1 MQLDNNGLYGTLPST
16 IVQLDTLA
24 VLSLQYNDL
33 SGTIPDQLF
42 SVTSMQC
49 VWRCW
54 AAGGPTLAIMLVKD
68 SPIPA
73 FKVGLCVG
81 FAVQDHRSGR

>member
-1 MQLDNNGLYGTLPST
+1 MFAKLCALTVRCGCSALQLDNNGLYGTLPST

-54 AAGGPTLAIMLVKD
+54 AAG
-68 SPIPA
+68 
-73 FKVGLCVG
+73 
-81 FAVQDHRSGR
+81 